1 MTEREIKKL
10 SPEEIA
16 RRKAELLAEKTR
28 LEADIARGVPLERG
42 EESPQPPTT
51 SVADP
56 RISQTRTGEYDWK
69 TPLGTAELVRNS
81 KNKKEKARKD
91 AGKGKGDKTKEHGRI
106 VADIERRL
114 GVPVED
120 LDEAK
125 LPEELDWLSRQLS
138 YPGMANLAELKG
150 RIEDRMEEVVKQ
162 MRRAKEG
169 HARAIIN
176 EGKGEIPEPAPGGRK
191 ITEEQERALLD
202 RDFDPTTLAGLS
214 ADEADRQIA
223 DFDRKSGAAPAGG
236 SRETEPAAKIED
248 KTTPAEKTE
257 AKRAAAIAG
266 LREVIANAQRKLEE
280 NRIERAR
287 LRERLQEIEE
297 GGRREEADSP
307 ERERRETI
315 EQDKKRNPF
324 KYFLID
330 KMSDEVFKII
340 FGKGKGEVSLEEINR
355 ILGESGREVTY
366 WNFNII
372 SPETYNAVHH
382 SSNGFSLQI
391 QNPGEVTEEK
401 EGKRVTMIDDPKAKY
416 KLVSPDGTS
425 EGNAPTY
432 QEGYTLMEQKAGDYQ
447 ARQIDEFDSEAELKE
462 LETIPTKEEKIRFLE
477 RKRKER
483 IMNLKEVKRWIQI
496 ATEGTKSEHEGRR
509 ERSARELETLNSS
522 PVKFFLDEVEFFKK
536 NTSDNARE
544 SEAWY
549 QTVVDEINVIN
560 ARYDALIA
568 NLG

>member
-1 MTEREIKKL
+1 M
-10 SPEEIA
+10 SPEQPDNLRE
-16 RRKAELLAEKTR
+16 KSKQELEAELAQ
-28 LEADIARGVPLERG
+28 LE
-42 EESPQPPTT
+42 
-51 SVADP
+51 
-56 RISQTRTGEYDWK
+56 
-69 TPLGTAELVRNS
+69 AELVGSVPPEEVEKLQVPVEPQRNETS
-81 KNKKEKARKD
+81 NPMD
-91 AGKGKGDKTKEHGRI
+91 
-106 VADIERRL
+106 
-114 GVPVED
+114 GVPVENRKESER
-120 LDEAK
+120 LTAEIV
-125 LPEELDWLSRQLS
+125 
-138 YPGMANLAELKG
+138 ELKRKIEEKKAEIG
-150 RIEDRMEEVVKQ
+150 RLESTKPIDGKG
-162 MRRAKEG
+162 AKKARKELGVLQRGKKKLMQERNRLGWGGEKKEPEQAQETQKPKESETVAPATQRGEG
-169 HARAIIN
+169 EA
-176 EGKGEIPEPAPGGRK
+176 KGEIPEPAPGGRK

-223 DFDRKSGAAPAGG
+223 DFDRKYGAAPAGG

>member
-16 RRKAELLAEKTR
+16 RRKAELLAEKAR

-223 DFDRKSGAAPAGG
+223 DFDRKYGAAPTEGAWEAEQATQKEDTPPRKGKYSPRFQINLKPKKEGLIKRWQKGREEKRAKKEAGKEKKRG
-236 SRETEPAAKIED
+236 EKQARQARKELEEEAYKESKEREKAKGRKEM
-248 KTTPAEKTE
+248 TPAEE
-257 AKRAAAIAG
+257 VAG
-266 LREVIANAQRKLEE
+266 FISQFGLEPALPPEFANLSDEQKLLVVRQLE
-280 NRIERAR
+280 NRI
-287 LRERLQEIEE
+287 IDIVK
-297 GGRREEADSP
+297 ADAQ
-307 ERERRETI
+307 T
-315 EQDKKRNPF
+315 Q
-324 KYFLID
+324 Y
-330 KMSDEVFKII
+330 
-340 FGKGKGEVSLEEINR
+340 
-355 ILGESGREVTY
+355 
-366 WNFNII
+366 
-372 SPETYNAVHH
+372 
-382 SSNGFSLQI
+382 
-391 QNPGEVTEEK
+391 
-401 EGKRVTMIDDPKAKY
+401 
-416 KLVSPDGTS
+416 S
-425 EGNAPTY
+425 ED
-432 QEGYTLMEQKAGDYQ
+432 L
-447 ARQIDEFDSEAELKE
+447 
-462 LETIPTKEEKIRFLE
+462 
-477 RKRKER
+477 
-483 IMNLKEVKRWIQI
+483 
-496 ATEGTKSEHEGRR
+496 
-509 ERSARELETLNSS
+509 
-522 PVKFFLDEVEFFKK
+522 
-536 NTSDNARE
+536 
-544 SEAWY
+544 
-549 QTVVDEINVIN
+549 
-560 ARYDALIA
+560 
-568 NLG
+568 